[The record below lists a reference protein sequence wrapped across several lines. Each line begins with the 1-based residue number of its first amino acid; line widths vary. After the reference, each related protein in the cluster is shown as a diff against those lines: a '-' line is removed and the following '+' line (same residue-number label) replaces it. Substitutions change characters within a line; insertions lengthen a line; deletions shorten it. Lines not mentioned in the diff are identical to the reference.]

1 MATPS
6 SPQSHG
12 VAIVYGTNT
21 YAGLYVT
28 DFDAESGFEN
38 KDTAADEDGV
48 TKTVRYSSGTVGVTI
63 NGLIKE
69 TGFSALQPGSKIS
82 YDCGEVAGNLSNILV
97 DSVTVRGQ
105 QKGWRSVSIRGT
117 AYESIS

>member
-1 MATPS
+1 MATPT
-6 SPQSHG
+6 SPESHG

-21 YAGLYVT
+21 YAGLFVT
-28 DFDAESGFEN
+28 DFDAESGYEN
-38 KDTAADEDGV
+38 KDLAQDENGE
-48 TKTVRYSSGTVGVTI
+48 TKTVRYSSGTVAVTI

-69 TGFSALQPGSKIS
+69 TGFTALQPGSKIS
-82 YDCGEVAGNLSNILV
+82 YDAGEVAGSLTNILV

-117 AYESIS
+117 AYEHIA

>member
-6 SPQSHG
+6 SPSAHG

-21 YAGLYVT
+21 YAGLFVT
-28 DFDAESGFEN
+28 DFDAESAFEN
-38 KDTAADEDGV
+38 KDTAADETGE
-48 TKTVRYSSGTVGVTI
+48 TKTVRYSSGIVNVNISGM
-63 NGLIKE
+63 IKE

-82 YDCGEVAGNLSNILV
+82 YDCGEVAGNLTNILV

-105 QKGWRSVSIRGT
+105 QKGFRTVAIRGT
-117 AYESIS
+117 AYENIS